1 MARPRSAGGTE
12 LSTHT
17 IHAPTLRRCFA
28 AQDGAAAAPSP
39 QKNYLAAPE
48 TDALRVVSNL
58 ERSLVI
64 AYAAAVSTVHEKVEQ
79 AVRKRHLLKD
89 GESLLVAVSGGLD
102 SMALLHLLSE
112 LSGRHG
118 WKLTV
123 AHLNHLLRGRSS
135 NADEHLVVRTARK
148 LRLRA
153 VVERAD
159 IRDVARQQ
167 NLSLEMAAR
176 QVRHEFLARTAARLG
191 IKSVLLG
198 HHADDQLE
206 LFFLR
211 LFRGAGSEGLAGMKW
226 VAPSPA
232 RSHIAASKRS
242 KPFAR
247 PLLVRPLLGIAR
259 KELAEWVRENKIPFR
274 EDATNAALDIQ
285 RNRIRH
291 ELLPL
296 LRRRYQPALDRTVSR
311 LMEIAAADSE
321 FVSATASAWLKAK
334 RRSSFSSL
342 PVAVQRRC
350 LQLQLLDLNVAPDFE
365 LVENLR
371 TVPGRRIM
379 VSPALALRVGS
390 DGRLER
396 TILSEAASKPG
407 ASSDF
412 SPLKPLI
419 LDLSSGR
426 GRIRF
431 GGLAIQWQIQNSKS
445 THVRKGRAALRA
457 AFGGTEYFDA
467 ATLGSRLVLRHWQ
480 PGDRFQP
487 IGMRSGVKLQD
498 IFVNEKIP
506 RNERHRLVI
515 LARDDGGLVWVEK
528 LRISERFKLTSL
540 TNRRLLWKWAR
551 I

>member
-1 MARPRSAGGTE
+1 
-12 LSTHT
+12 
-17 IHAPTLRRCFA
+17 
-28 AQDGAAAAPSP
+28 
-39 QKNYLAAPE
+39 
-48 TDALRVVSNL
+48 
-58 ERSLVI
+58 
-64 AYAAAVSTVHEKVEQ
+64 
-79 AVRKRHLLKD
+79 
-89 GESLLVAVSGGLD
+89 
-102 SMALLHLLSE
+102 
-112 LSGRHG
+112 
-118 WKLTV
+118 
-123 AHLNHLLRGRSS
+123 LRGRSS

-148 LRLRA
+148 LHLRA

-159 IRDVARQQ
+159 IRDVALRQ

-176 QVRHEFLARTAARLG
+176 QVRHEFLARTAVRLG

-226 VAPSPA
+226 IAPTPA
-232 RSHIAASKRS
+232 KLHIAASTGSRPLS
-242 KPFAR
+242 R
-247 PLLVRPLLGIAR
+247 PLLIRPLLGIAR
-259 KELAEWVRENKIPFR
+259 KDLAGWVRENKIPFR

-296 LRRRYQPALDRTVSR
+296 LRRRYQPALDRTISR
-311 LMEIAAADSE
+311 LMEIAAAESE
-321 FVSATASAWLKAK
+321 FVTATASGWLKAK
-334 RRSSFSSL
+334 RRSSFPNL
-342 PVAVQRRC
+342 PAAVQRRC
-350 LQLQLLDLNVAPDFE
+350 IQLQLLDLDLAPDFE

-379 VSPALALRVGS
+379 VSPTLALRLGS

-396 TILSEAASKPG
+396 TILSQAPG
-407 ASSDF
+407 NPGSSSGF
-412 SPLKPLI
+412 RPLKPVI
-419 LDLSSGR
+419 LDLSPGR
-426 GRIRF
+426 GLIRF
-431 GGLAIQWQIQNSKS
+431 GGLAVQWQIQASK
-445 THVRKGRAALRA
+445 TTYARKGRAALRA
-457 AFGGTEYFDA
+457 AFSGTEYFDA
-467 ATLGSRLVLRHWQ
+467 AALGSRLILRHWQ

-487 IGMRSGVKLQD
+487 IGMRSAVKLQD

-506 RNERHRLVI
+506 RSERHKLVI
-515 LARDDGGLVWVEK
+515 LARDDGELVWVEK